1 MSLLLPDQ
9 MYEESNSSNHKRQQ
23 LKKASHN
30 MKNFKISPLSSSSSS
45 LEELEYNNSSRKY
58 EKEMGRILKRIQNM
72 SSPSLDLK
80 SKKKP
85 STSVHDRCKKLNT
98 SVSGLESVVNC
109 SNKNRRG
116 RLRSSSHPRSSDE
129 GNRKKCSLVGR
140 QLKRNSKGR
149 I

>member
-1 MSLLLPDQ
+1 
-9 MYEESNSSNHKRQQ
+9 
-23 LKKASHN
+23 
-30 MKNFKISPLSSSSSS
+30 
-45 LEELEYNNSSRKY
+45 
-58 EKEMGRILKRIQNM
+58 MGRILKRIQNM

-80 SKKKP
+80 SKK
-85 STSVHDRCKKLNT
+85 SHQRQCSELLLLNQSRRSVMFNDCRSDRCKKLNT

-140 QLKRNSKGR
+140 QLKRNSKEKK
-149 I
+149 IVYTIFLIST